1 MGLCCAHLLS
11 LAQTHNFIPQILI
24 AQDWIRELTVRSN
37 CRAGE
42 QAARAFAELA
52 GILGQ
57 APDPEPY
64 LNAIGPLQ
72 ERIGQL
78 QRENRRLQLHGQA
91 ADSEASSASQAV
103 VKNRELE
110 RENADLKA
118 QLTDKVHKFAPLC

>member
-1 MGLCCAHLLS
+1 MHS
-11 LAQTHNFIPQILI
+11 
-24 AQDWIRELTVRSN
+24 R

-72 ERIGQL
+72 ERIGEL

-91 ADSEASSASQAV
+91 AESEASSASQAV

-110 RENADLKA
+110 SENADLKA
-118 QLTDKVHKFAPLC
+118 QLDDKVHMCAPMCLYTLCRGSYASDVRCTDAH